1 MYDRVRY
8 GEMGGVP
15 WQVHDEPSLLPEVP
29 AYKGH
34 SIEESLSLFRAWEGE
49 LRREKRQRKKRGWLG
64 THWGGRGK
72 KTRERE
78 GSESLI
84 FVFEIQF
91 RI

>member
-49 LRREKRQRKKRGWLG
+49 LRRE
-64 THWGGRGK
+64 
-72 KTRERE
+72 
-78 GSESLI
+78 
-84 FVFEIQF
+84 
-91 RI
+91 